1 MNKSLLHRINAI
13 ESEMAGEMDL
23 RAVATHPLAE
33 NWADP
38 ARTDLSAVGFESAQP
53 ALVKPP
59 RVAVP
64 PLLDGPYKPRRRHRE
79 PISGQAKVLTVA
91 VIVTFAACVLAS
103 IWPTH

>member
-38 ARTDLSAVGFESAQP
+38 ARTDLSAIGFESAQP
-53 ALVKPP
+53 ALVKLP

-64 PLLDGPYKPRRRHRE
+64 PLLDGPYKPRRRERDW
-79 PISGQAKVLTVA
+79 A
-91 VIVTFAACVLAS
+91 VIGMRCAVAAAVLFALAV
-103 IWPTH
+103 ICPAIPIR